1 MTQRYPFPQ
10 SEPYYD
16 EEGRRHFP
24 APLPGNVM
32 LGIYLE
38 DNGLTWD
45 ELSAEEQARLLEAAA
60 AVNRTVA
67 E

>member
-1 MTQRYPFPQ
+1 MSQQSPFPQ
-10 SEPYYD
+10 PEPYYD
-16 EEGRRHFP
+16 EEGRRVWP

-45 ELSAEEQARLLEAAA
+45 ELEPETQAELLAAA
-60 AVNRTVA
+60 DAVNRAAA